1 MPETAAIEDGRSLDK
16 QALQSLRVLL
26 AGDPGRDSLTHSDTG
41 RNSKATLS
49 DASVQG
55 NAARNGAAPSAEH
68 LNASASHGQGVFTEG
83 KQDQQAAWRSSSR
96 LPKQKGARLQDGIG
110 LEERDAALGAEWQ
123 LSSSSQKALRTS
135 RSSSLVSLLLVHM
148 LSVTISDTCIAVH
161 LKSF

>member
-1 MPETAAIEDGRSLDK
+1 MLPSREMQPEMVQL
-16 QALQSLRVLL
+16 QAQNISML
-26 AGDPGRDSLTHSDTG
+26 
-41 RNSKATLS
+41 
-49 DASVQG
+49 
-55 NAARNGAAPSAEH
+55 
-68 LNASASHGQGVFTEG
+68 
-83 KQDQQAAWRSSSR
+83 QQAMARVCSQRGSR
-96 LPKQKGARLQDGIG
+96 ISRQHGGPALDCQSRRVARLQDGIG